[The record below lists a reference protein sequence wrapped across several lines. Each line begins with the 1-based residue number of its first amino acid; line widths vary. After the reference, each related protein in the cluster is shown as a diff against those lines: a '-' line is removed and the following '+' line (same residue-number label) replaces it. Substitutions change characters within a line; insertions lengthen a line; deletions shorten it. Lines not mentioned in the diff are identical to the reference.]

1 MDDADEES
9 AFEAGS
15 VESDNESLIC
25 EVDGDD
31 NDPSIVNMTSPS
43 MLTVGGGSSNA
54 EVQSATA
61 TTSKKRGQKP
71 VNAFI
76 RDQFSSKLD
85 EATQKNIFTCNH
97 CQTVK
102 RWQTWNA
109 SYATK
114 HIIHHCRS
122 ACREIKMQAG
132 ALTQSSK
139 RLRESGISI
148 PGLSGGSVA
157 QASRAAT
164 SVSVPVTV
172 TTFSSKNKDQ
182 QHRPTVNLKMTDFG
196 KTVNNETA
204 YDTIRMSVETVLA
217 RFEPIS
223 HIQDPFFRRELHQR
237 WSDPIL
243 KHIPGHTNTV
253 FECYVMP
260 INEDTTRQIAMILRK
275 TAGGGTLAV
284 DSVTISGTSYLMYTY
299 SKGSSSIFL
308 KMTTLR
314 DQVHVTD
321 AEVNDALQRMEDC
334 VLQFN
339 GVITALA
346 VDNGARATMAKVIKR
361 YKELHPN
368 APPLLTQRDCAHC
381 IDLLAK
387 DSASVSCFDLL
398 MVDVNKLI
406 DLLSVDRV
414 NGIRSELIRTG
425 KLANSVIKVDKLS
438 ETRFNKM
445 GITLTSIKLQR
456 PFLEMLS
463 SGFEEF
469 QDYYL
474 SRPAD
479 RRNKIDAALN
489 IPSHKFWQKVDVA
502 IDWFEKINY
511 ATKLVSSEKFPMSAY
526 FPLVR
531 ALRNE
536 FDEILQDRG
545 TDGVCK
551 FDSVFGAGCCTELAD
566 FIKSRFNMDGDGTS
580 TRKVGLLDRYQIWAY
595 LVDPYKDK
603 LPKQLA
609 IEPSVVEQVNSMLD
623 FFVRSDDQDFQ
634 LDVRRKYMEY
644 YSRHG
649 EWLHAFSHLP
659 VRDRMTDEEI
669 PVDQQKLTLAEVS
682 KWATDT
688 GGHDT

>member
-1 MDDADEES
+1 
-9 AFEAGS
+9 
-15 VESDNESLIC
+15 
-25 EVDGDD
+25 
-31 NDPSIVNMTSPS
+31 
-43 MLTVGGGSSNA
+43 
-54 EVQSATA
+54 
-61 TTSKKRGQKP
+61 
-71 VNAFI
+71 
-76 RDQFSSKLD
+76 
-85 EATQKNIFTCNH
+85 
-97 CQTVK
+97 
-102 RWQTWNA
+102 
-109 SYATK
+109 
-114 HIIHHCRS
+114 
-122 ACREIKMQAG
+122 
-132 ALTQSSK
+132 
-139 RLRESGISI
+139 
-148 PGLSGGSVA
+148 
-157 QASRAAT
+157 
-164 SVSVPVTV
+164 
-172 TTFSSKNKDQ
+172 
-182 QHRPTVNLKMTDFG
+182 
-196 KTVNNETA
+196 
-204 YDTIRMSVETVLA
+204 
-217 RFEPIS
+217 
-223 HIQDPFFRRELHQR
+223 
-237 WSDPIL
+237 
-243 KHIPGHTNTV
+243 
-253 FECYVMP
+253 
-260 INEDTTRQIAMILRK
+260 
-275 TAGGGTLAV
+275 
-284 DSVTISGTSYLMYTY
+284 
-299 SKGSSSIFL
+299 
-308 KMTTLR
+308 
-314 DQVHVTD
+314 
-321 AEVNDALQRMEDC
+321 
-334 VLQFN
+334 
-339 GVITALA
+339 
-346 VDNGARATMAKVIKR
+346 
-361 YKELHPN
+361 
-368 APPLLTQRDCAHC
+368 
-381 IDLLAK
+381 
-387 DSASVSCFDLL
+387 

-623 FFVRSDDQDFQ
+623 FFVRSDNQDFQ
-634 LDVRRKYMEY
+634 LDVRQKYMEY

-669 PVDQQKLTLAEVS
+669 RVDQQKLTLAEVS

-688 GGHDT
+688 GGHDARLQFFCFMAKNALYDMMLEPLLLIRSIGSISVERIAKPMKNNVLSKFRQHLSPEHAEVCLRAGLNLIFLRGTHTHSLRCEMSEK